1 MWEDVRMS
9 SMFSNVAALCFVC
22 SSLSM
27 GSEAMSTNRT
37 DSLPKP
43 ASAPALAMFGAGCF
57 WCSEAVFQRTPGV
70 IAVQSGYA
78 GGRVKHPSYEQ
89 VCTGDTGHAEVVKVT
104 YDPGRVS
111 YEQLLEVF
119 WSMHDPTTLNRQGAD
134 VGTQYRSVIFAFT
147 PEQQAAAVKSKQAL
161 NRSGRYGDPV
171 VTEIV
176 PESDFFPAE
185 AKHADYFDRNRAA
198 PYCRFVIAPK
208 LKKLG
213 LEQ

>member
-1 MWEDVRMS
+1 
-9 SMFSNVAALCFVC
+9 
-22 SSLSM
+22 
-27 GSEAMSTNRT
+27 
-37 DSLPKP
+37 
-43 ASAPALAMFGAGCF
+43 
-57 WCSEAVFQRTPGV
+57 
-70 IAVQSGYA
+70 
-78 GGRVKHPSYEQ
+78 
-89 VCTGDTGHAEVVKVT
+89 
-104 YDPGRVS
+104 
-111 YEQLLEVF
+111 
-119 WSMHDPTTLNRQGAD
+119 
-134 VGTQYRSVIFAFT
+134 VIFAFT